1 MEGCQPPLPHYLDVT
16 SLPPNQSPQTFLP
29 FRASALSSTS
39 SQHHVHYGR
48 MHIQMPRGYASS
60 RILLIIIAIVAILS
74 RPRVP
79 TTDEQ
84 FRVAVDP
91 EAAEERT
98 GDSAEPVRLEITFPE
113 TYPDEVPDM
122 VVKYSH
128 IVSRAAATLQMSW
141 MIALYIFAG
150 CLLTLSISL
159 LYAASQ
165 ACQGAHTTSGRR
177 GRKSQGAGGQI

>member
-1 MEGCQPPLPHYLDVT
+1 
-16 SLPPNQSPQTFLP
+16 
-29 FRASALSSTS
+29 
-39 SQHHVHYGR
+39 
-48 MHIQMPRGYASS
+48 MPRGYTSS
-60 RILLIIIAIVAILS
+60 RILLIIIIAIVAILS

-79 TTDEQ
+79 TTDAQ

-128 IVSRAAATLQMSW
+128 IVSRAAATLQMS
-141 MIALYIFAG
+141 
-150 CLLTLSISL
+150 
-159 LYAASQ
+159 
-165 ACQGAHTTSGRR
+165 
-177 GRKSQGAGGQI
+177 